1 MITGIV
7 GFVIG
12 TIFGTVMIC
21 CFVVASREDEAME
34 KDLKNDKNNMF
45 YLTEQTTAVLFSH
58 STY

>member
-12 TIFGTVMIC
+12 TIFGTELIC

-34 KDLKNDKNNMF
+34 KHLKNDKNNKADS
-45 YLTEQTTAVLFSH
+45 E
-58 STY
+58 